1 MLILRELKQKEYK
14 LRNYDFKLL
23 FFVMLI
29 SVAGLIVVKSATN
42 GITVES
48 GLSIYQKQILGMVI
62 GLIAMVIVSLMDYHF
77 LQKLAPVWYLFNVA
91 MLAYLCFFVSYNLNN
106 ARRWIPI
113 GNIITIQPSEL
124 SKIIIVIT
132 VSAYL
137 TKFKKWINHP
147 VMLGGLLLLA
157 APPLVL
163 ILKQPALS
171 ATLVH
176 VFIIV
181 VMVYV
186 AGISYKWVLGVL
198 GAGAV
203 GVGALWMMINQEGQ
217 VLLNK
222 IFDNHQVERLN
233 GFFFASE
240 ETANLNYQ
248 QDYSVMAIAGG
259 QLHGK
264 GLNNASFDSVKN
276 GNFLSEEQ
284 SDFIWAV
291 VGEELGFVGCCV
303 IMALLALVI
312 FEGLMIARRAKDLEG
327 RLIAIGITAMF
338 AFQTFVNIGVA
349 TKVLPNTG
357 MQLPF
362 VSAGI
367 TSQISVFVAVGL
379 LLNVGLQRKR
389 NE

>member
-1 MLILRELKQKEYK
+1 MLALRKLKQKEYR

-23 FFVMLI
+23 FFVTLLSI
-29 SVAGLIVVKSATN
+29 AGLIVVKSATN
-42 GITVES
+42 GIPVE
-48 GLSIYQKQILGMVI
+48 GTFSIYQKQILGLVV
-62 GLIAMVIVSLMDYHF
+62 GVVAMVVVSLLDYHI
-77 LQKLAPVWYLFNVA
+77 LQKLSPLWYLFNVA
-91 MLAYLCFFVSYNLNN
+91 MLAYLYFFVSYNLNN
-106 ARRWIPI
+106 ARRWIPL
-113 GNIITIQPSEL
+113 GPITIQPSEL
-124 SKIIIVIT
+124 SKIIMVIV

-147 VMLGGLLLLA
+147 VMLGGLLLLI

-176 VFIIV
+176 VFIVV

-198 GAGAV
+198 GAGAAGM
-203 GVGALWMMINQEGQ
+203 GVLWLMIHQEGQ
-217 VLLNK
+217 VLLKK
-222 IFDNHQVERLN
+222 IFDNHQVNRIN

-240 ETANLNYQ
+240 NTADLNYQ

-303 IMALLALVI
+303 IMALLALIV

-327 RLIAIGITAMF
+327 RLIAIGITSMF
-338 AFQTFVNIGVA
+338 AFQAFVNIGVA

-367 TSQISVFVAVGL
+367 TSQISVFVALGL

>member
-1 MLILRELKQKEYK
+1 MLLLRELKQKEYK

-23 FFVMLI
+23 FFVMLVSI
-29 SVAGLIVVKSATN
+29 AGLIVVKSATS
-42 GITVES
+42 GIAEDGS
-48 GLSIYQKQILGMVI
+48 LSIYQKQILGMVV
-62 GLIAMVIVSLMDYHF
+62 GLIAMVIVSLLDYHV
-77 LQKLAPVWYLFNVA
+77 LQKLAPLWYLFNVA
-91 MLAYLCFFVSYNLNN
+91 MLAYLYFFVSYNLNN
-106 ARRWIPI
+106 ARRWIPV
-113 GNIITIQPSEL
+113 GPITIQPSEL
-124 SKIIIVIT
+124 SKIIMVIVG
-132 VSAYL
+132 SAYL
-137 TKFKKWINHP
+137 AKFRKWINHP

-181 VMVYV
+181 IMVYV
-186 AGISYKWVLGVL
+186 AGISYKWVAGVVCAGAAGVGVL
-198 GAGAV
+198 W
-203 GVGALWMMINQEGQ
+203 LMLQQEGQ

-291 VGEELGFVGCCV
+291 IGEELGFVGCCV

-312 FEGLMIARRAKDLEG
+312 FKGLMIARRAKDLEG

>member
-1 MLILRELKQKEYK
+1 MLLLRELKQKEYRLK
-14 LRNYDFKLL
+14 NYDFKLI
-23 FFVMLI
+23 FFVLLVSI
-29 SVAGLIVVKSATN
+29 AGLIVVKSATS
-42 GITVES
+42 GVPVEGS
-48 GLSIYQKQILGMVI
+48 LSIYQKQILGMVV
-62 GLIAMVIVSLMDYHF
+62 GLVAMVIVSFMDYHF
-77 LQKLAPVWYLFNVA
+77 LQKLSPLWYLFNVA
-91 MLAYLCFFVSYNLNN
+91 MLAYLYFFVSYNLNN
-106 ARRWIPI
+106 ARRWIPL
-113 GNIITIQPSEL
+113 GPITIQPSEL

-137 TKFKKWINHP
+137 AKFRKWINHP
-147 VMLGGLLLLA
+147 VMLGGLILLA
-157 APPLVL
+157 APSLVL

-181 VMVYV
+181 IMVYV

-203 GVGALWMMINQEGQ
+203 GIGALWVIIHQEGQ
-217 VLLNK
+217 VLLKK
-222 IFDNHQVERLN
+222 IFDNHQVERIN
-233 GFFFASE
+233 GFFFDSA
-240 ETANLNYQ
+240 ETADLNYQ

-291 VGEELGFVGCCV
+291 IGEELGFVGCCV

-349 TKVLPNTG
+349 TKTLPNTG

-362 VSAGI
+362 ISAGI
-367 TSQISVFVAVGL
+367 TSQISVFIAVGL

>member
-1 MLILRELKQKEYK
+1 MLLLRELKQKEYK
-14 LRNYDFKLL
+14 LRNYDFKLI
-23 FFVMLI
+23 FFVMLVSI
-29 SVAGLIVVKSATN
+29 AGLIVVKSATS
-42 GITVES
+42 GIPVEGS
-48 GLSIYQKQILGMVI
+48 LSIYQKQILGMVV
-62 GLIAMVIVSLMDYHF
+62 GLVAMVIVSFMDYHF
-77 LQKLAPVWYLFNVA
+77 LQKLAPLWYLFNVA
-91 MLAYLCFFVSYNLNN
+91 MLAYLYFFVSYNLNN
-106 ARRWIPI
+106 ARRWIPL
-113 GNIITIQPSEL
+113 GPITIQPSEL
-124 SKIIIVIT
+124 SKIIMVIV

-137 TKFKKWINHP
+137 AKFRKWINHP
-147 VMLGGLLLLA
+147 VMLGGLILLA
-157 APPLVL
+157 APSLVL

-181 VMVYV
+181 IMIYV
-186 AGISYKWVLGVL
+186 AGISYKWVAGVL
-198 GAGAV
+198 GAGIAGV
-203 GVGALWMMINQEGQ
+203 GVLWMMIHQEGQ

-222 IFDNHQVERLN
+222 VFKAHQVERLN
-233 GFFFASE
+233 GFFFASA
-240 ETANLNYQ
+240 ETADLNYQ

-291 VGEELGFVGCCV
+291 IGEELGFVGCCV

-349 TKVLPNTG
+349 TKTLPNTG

-362 VSAGI
+362 ISAGI